1 MPAMFL
7 IARAS
12 SRSPHS
18 RDLMVNVYIVD
29 IHRLQ
34 CQVRQKNDQPP
45 KRNTDGIN
53 VYIYIFLS
61 ISHEVEKKRFM
72 EVHRAQIYFQISDF
86 FRPEYCNLCSSWRDQ
101 GSVLCTSSWF
111 LGMYLMACFIKWL
124 TFSKL
129 MTYRHK
135 GICVFC
141 PW

>member
-1 MPAMFL
+1 MFL

-61 ISHEVEKKRFM
+61 ISHEVEKKGSWSFI
-72 EVHRAQIYFQISDF
+72 EHRYIFRYPTF

-111 LGMYLMACFIKWL
+111 LGMHLMACFIKWL

>member
-72 EVHRAQIYFQISDF
+72 EVHRAYPTF
-86 FRPEYCNLCSSWRDQ
+86 FALSIVIFAHHEGIRALFCALHRGFW
-101 GSVLCTSSWF
+101 GCT
-111 LGMYLMACFIKWL
+111 
-124 TFSKL
+124 
-129 MTYRHK
+129 
-135 GICVFC
+135 
-141 PW
+141 

>member
-61 ISHEVEKKRFM
+61 ISHEVEKKG
-72 EVHRAQIYFQISDF
+72 
-86 FRPEYCNLCSSWRDQ
+86 SWRFIEHRYIFRYPTFFALSIVIFAHHE
-101 GSVLCTSSWF
+101 GIRALFCALHRGFWGCT
-111 LGMYLMACFIKWL
+111 
-124 TFSKL
+124 
-129 MTYRHK
+129 
-135 GICVFC
+135 
-141 PW
+141 